1 MDIRDYLSDAG
12 QAVLALCS
20 SLATKGSG
28 EDDLQPFRL
37 SEWNELSSQIENS
50 NLKNPAVLQGRSA
63 AQLAAELE
71 LLPQEAERIVRLL
84 DRGGA
89 LALELETLFSRG
101 LWAVTRVDD
110 LYPAK
115 LRNTLK
121 HQAPSILFGAGDIR
135 LLEKGG
141 VGVVGSR
148 SIDEAAA
155 AFARELGRKTAGAG
169 LPLVSGGAKGSDQH
183 GMAGAMEA
191 EGTAIGALADSLEAT
206 VRKSEIRDLLLD
218 GRLVLL
224 TPYAPTAGFS
234 VGAAMGRNKL
244 IYGLAD
250 FAVVVQSDFQTG
262 GTWAGAVEALKANW
276 CPVFVRES
284 AETPKGNTELIK
296 LGAAPFPETELEGIS
311 ELPDW
316 FRHHARAK
324 EEQGNLFG

>member
-50 NLKNPAVLQGRSA
+50 SLKNPAALPGRSA

-71 LLPQEAERIVRLL
+71 LLSQQAERIVRLL

-110 LYPAK
+110 LYPTK

-191 EGTAIGALADSLEAT
+191 EGTAIGALADS
-206 VRKSEIRDLLLD
+206 
-218 GRLVLL
+218 
-224 TPYAPTAGFS
+224 
-234 VGAAMGRNKL
+234 
-244 IYGLAD
+244 
-250 FAVVVQSDFQTG
+250 
-262 GTWAGAVEALKANW
+262 
-276 CPVFVRES
+276 
-284 AETPKGNTELIK
+284 
-296 LGAAPFPETELEGIS
+296 
-311 ELPDW
+311 
-316 FRHHARAK
+316 
-324 EEQGNLFG
+324 